1 MKKSLFLI
9 LALLLILSACGK
21 PAGSE
26 TTAPET
32 TMPETTVPETTAPET
47 TAPETTVPPAAAE
60 PTKDEIL
67 SAVRA
72 WLGENCSFT
81 IEGNFTQLGM
91 YGFSQTITQTTGQ
104 DGSFF
109 FATEFR
115 QWDHTSDY
123 EQIQLGEYFY
133 RTESGSLICYAR
145 MDGGQIQ
152 RSVLGIGEALSLS
165 QGKLQMVGPEALLPE
180 WGQPC
185 GELGQT
191 ESGNLLV
198 KVALPLQT
206 LLRENSFSAAF
217 LSATLNMAW
226 QPFDQETQVT
236 IFCEAEVRPDTMQP
250 VSIRYDLNALKPW
263 VLSDGSI
270 SGEFALGTELLYLR
284 YHFDYAMDESVK
296 APEGWELA

>member
-32 TMPETTVPETTAPET
+32 TMPETTVPETT
-47 TAPETTVPPAAAE
+47 VPPAAAE
-60 PTKDEIL
+60 LTKDEIL
-67 SAVRA
+67 SAVRE

-133 RTESGSLICYAR
+133 RMESGSLICYAR

-165 QGKLQMVGPEALLPE
+165 QGKLQMVGPEALLPK

-206 LLRENSFSAAF
+206 LLRENSFPAAF
-217 LSATLNMAW
+217 LSNTLNMAW
-226 QPFDQETQVT
+226 QPFDQETEVM
-236 IFCEAEVRPDTMQP
+236 IFCEAEVHPDTLQP

-270 SGEFALGTELLYLR
+270 SGEFALGMELLYLR